1 MRVFKVIYG
10 GKEKVF
16 KCLEA
21 ARKFRNKKKIKF
33 NNIVIRIVE
42 NDINPYKK

>member
-42 NDINPYKK
+42 NDINPHKK

>member
-1 MRVFKVIYG
+1 MRVFKVVYG

-21 ARKFRNKKKIKF
+21 ARKFRNKKRIKF
-33 NNIVIRIVE
+33 NNIVIRIMD
-42 NDINPYKK
+42 NDINPYNK